1 MATGDIT
8 EKFGAK
14 WGYGR
19 EEPISHFT
27 LEMVMGVGTMEKE
40 ETFTVNMLLTDLYL
54 EAPRL
59 DPSANTIKLELLTER
74 DNVIY
79 STGNLDTETGNTDD
93 AMSHPIHLQR
103 GLSGTTTAKLT
114 ADADISENKTFYVEF
129 FGM

>member
-27 LEMVMGVGTMEKE
+27 QEIVVADATSEKSE
-40 ETFTVNMLLTDLYL
+40 EFTVNMLLTDLYL
-54 EAPRL
+54 EVPTLTDA
-59 DPSANTIKLELLTER
+59 SNNWFKLELLSARGNT
-74 DNVIY
+74 IY
-79 STGNLDTETGNTDD
+79 STGNLDASGNDN
-93 AMSHPIHLQR
+93 MSHPVHLQR
-103 GLSGTTTAKLT
+103 GLALATTAKVST
-114 ADADISENKTFYVEF
+114 SDDVSGNKTFIVEY

>member
-27 LEMVMGVGTMEKE
+27 LEIVMAQATSTKE
-40 ETFTVNMLLTDLYL
+40 ETFTVNMLLTDLYF
-54 EAPRL
+54 ETPDL
-59 DPSANTIKLELLTER
+59 DPSASTIKLELLSAR
-74 DNVIY
+74 GNVIY
-79 STGNLDTETGNTDD
+79 STGELDASENVTDP
-93 AMSHPIHLQR
+93 MSHPVHLQR
-103 GLSGTTTAKLT
+103 GLSGITTAKLT
-114 ADADISENKTFYVEF
+114 ADADISENKTSYIEF